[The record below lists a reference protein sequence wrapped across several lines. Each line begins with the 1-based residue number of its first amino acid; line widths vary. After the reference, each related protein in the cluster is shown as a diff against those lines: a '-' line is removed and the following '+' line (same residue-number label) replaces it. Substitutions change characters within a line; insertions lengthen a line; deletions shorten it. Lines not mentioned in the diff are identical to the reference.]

1 MVIHSIRLPRCKLKK
16 VSTVAIVVVIA
27 SYIPLGEQM
36 ALVRGQDWNLQAL
49 GLNTQR
55 IKLFFPVKVNNV

>member
-1 MVIHSIRLPRCKLKK
+1 MIHSIRLPRCKLKK

-36 ALVRGQDWNLQAL
+36 ALVRVQDWNPT
-49 GLNTQR
+49 G
-55 IKLFFPVKVNNV
+55 